1 MTINCITLAE
11 TEHIKVLR
19 FLYVLSSDLAT
30 PDFFERLEVAF
41 QTNISKVVGNQLH
54 SIYSPHNNTLR
65 WVERIVVIGDTNN
78 IGLL

>member
-19 FLYVLSSDLAT
+19 FLYVISSDLAT
-30 PDFFERLEVAF
+30 ADFFERLEVAF

-54 SIYSPHNNTLR
+54 SVYSPHNNTLR